1 MPFTRYPEKRTTLS
15 RRDQAGSSM
24 RSKLNIARNCIYVA
38 VLLWTVICLAIAAH
52 FQNLLIIN
60 DLTRFVPYAIFA
72 SSASLFIILV
82 LLGSSALYHNLV
94 STRVELGSLGMLG
107 TFWLALGAYLAS
119 SSTDNADVECFS
131 SSDLTTPVDVAGFST
146 EAYQAQYRVLEAF
159 SLFNV
164 ILVWS
169 FLLFLLAVAVKHHRQ
184 GHTNV
189 WTYPVTKYHVF
200 KSQQLPRYNQQTR
213 GRTTTKKS
221 HGDGFLRNA
230 SPREDARAKMRH
242 HSRRRDDKSPGPRE
256 PSRRPSRVRR

>member
-1 MPFTRYPEKRTTLS
+1 MQTWNVS
-15 RRDQAGSSM
+15 RLQISPPLWTWLDVRCQS
-24 RSKLNIARNCIYVA
+24 
-38 VLLWTVICLAIAAH
+38 VLLFEVYSCPTV
-52 FQNLLIIN
+52 
-60 DLTRFVPYAIFA
+60 
-72 SSASLFIILV
+72 
-82 LLGSSALYHNLV
+82 
-94 STRVELGSLGMLG
+94 
-107 TFWLALGAYLAS
+107 
-119 SSTDNADVECFS
+119 
-131 SSDLTTPVDVAGFST
+131 ST

-164 ILVWS
+164 ILGGWLRRVCNVCLILSPCHTVWS